1 MLCTSEQEGMIK
13 GEWAEAVGP
22 KGTKKHRQMRRI
34 EEYEKFMNN
43 CRVVKERLE
52 VERAK
57 REKERVKRRNTVIEG
72 MRTSPEYSLLIR
84 AKSCLLYTSPSP
96 RDKRQSRMPSSA

>member
-1 MLCTSEQEGMIK
+1 MIK

-57 REKERVKRRNTVIEG
+57 REQERVKRRNTVIEG
-72 MRTSPEYSLLIR
+72 MRTSPGEF
-84 AKSCLLYTSPSP
+84 
-96 RDKRQSRMPSSA
+96 